1 MRDYLALLKTRAA
14 KPEVKQH
21 GIKGMRWGIRR
32 TDRQIAK
39 DTVARQSSGEKVTPT
54 AKAKE
59 ASSVAQAPAKPAGGE
74 ESSSARY
81 ARLAGEAKGGGAKG
95 WSEADLKFFNARTE
109 ALSKV
114 DKMFASNPS
123 WLRATSKKVLQQAA
137 QNTMQSVADG
147 VAKKYIT
154 TPILDSIPEPKK
166 KQ

>member
-1 MRDYLALLKTRAA
+1 MKDYLGLLKA
-14 KPEVKQH
+14 KAKIGEVKQH

-32 TDRQIAK
+32 TDAQIAK
-39 DTVARQSSGEKVTPT
+39 DTVARKSSGEKVTET

-59 ASSVAQAPAKPAGGE
+59 AHTIAKTGE
-74 ESSSARY
+74 ESSSQRY
-81 ARLAGEAKGGGAKG
+81 ARLTSEAKGGGASN
-95 WSEADLKFFNARTE
+95 WSEADLKFYNSRTE

-114 DKMFASNPS
+114 NKMFSQNPS
-123 WLRATSKKVLQQAA
+123 WLAATSKKVLQQAA

-166 KQ
+166 K